1 MFFLPLS
8 RHLILSAISV
18 AFVVTCAASTMA
30 QVDPSDGETDPIK
43 LFERGQNAHAKNDLP
58 SALAF
63 YEAALKLRPEFP
75 EAEYQRGVAL
85 AGLNRSAD
93 AEKAFARAI
102 ELRREWALPYS
113 GLGGLLARLSRDQ
126 EAEQLLRRALQL
138 GAKDFVTLDSL
149 SAIRFR
155 AGDTKEALLLAQRAS
170 EDENATASAWTWRAA
185 MERAAG
191 NTEAAF
197 TSLEHALQLDPKH
210 IGALRERATLHTV
223 AGAYDKAIDDLRNGL
238 TSQPGDR
245 ETSLQ
250 LARVYGL
257 AGRVDEERRILEAFG
272 QTQSGPQPSGNE
284 AGVIGS
290 AKEIEAAN
298 SDDPKVA
305 QPALE
310 ELIKKNPK
318 SAPLLARLGEVTRLT
333 DPEKSAASYL
343 RANEIDAK
351 NPKYAIGYAA
361 ALIRMRRFAEAEP
374 ILRRVVA
381 AAPNEYTAHANL
393 ALALYELKRFADALP
408 EYLWLAAT
416 RPEVAATYFFIATAH
431 DNLGEYQEALEA
443 YEKFLTQADPIKN
456 KLEVEKTNLR
466 LPRLRDQI
474 KRGQGTKRKRS

>member
-1 MFFLPLS
+1 MFSLPLF
-8 RHLILSAISV
+8 RQVILSAISV
-18 AFVVTCAASTMA
+18 VFMVICAHSVVG
-30 QVDPSDGETDPIK
+30 QVDPGDGETDPIR
-43 LFERGQNAHAKNDLP
+43 LFERGQNAHAKNDLIA
-58 SALAF
+58 ALAL

-75 EAEYQRGVAL
+75 EAEYQRAVAL
-85 AGLNRSAD
+85 AGLDRSVD
-93 AEKAFARAI
+93 AEKAFAHAI
-102 ELRREWALPYS
+102 ELRQEWSLPYS
-113 GLGGLLARLSRDQ
+113 GLGTLLARLSRDK
-126 EAEQLLRRALQL
+126 EAEPLLRRAIQL
-138 GAKDFVTLDSL
+138 GAKDFVTLNSL

-155 AGDTKEALLLAQRAS
+155 AGDTKEALALAQRAS
-170 EDENATASAWTWRAA
+170 DDENASASAWTWRAA
-185 MERAAG
+185 IEHAAG
-191 NTEAAF
+191 NTEAALL
-197 TSLEHALQLDPKH
+197 SLEHALQLDPKH
-210 IGALRERATLHTV
+210 IGALRERAALHTG
-223 AGAYDKAIDDLRNGL
+223 AGAYDKAIDDLKKAL
-238 TSQPGDR
+238 ESKPGDK
-245 ETSLQ
+245 EISLQ
-250 LARVYGL
+250 LARAYGL
-257 AGRVDEERRILEAFG
+257 AGKVDEERRILEAFG
-272 QTQSGPQPSGNE
+272 QTQSGPQQSGNE

-310 ELIKKNPK
+310 DLIKKNPK

-333 DPEKSAASYL
+333 DPQKSAESYL
-343 RANEIDAK
+343 RANEIDPK

-374 ILRRVVA
+374 ILRRVIA

-408 EYLWLAAT
+408 EYLWLAAK

-474 KRGQGTKRKRS
+474 KRGQGTKRKRA